1 MILNT
6 FMSET
11 REGAMNV
18 RSNSFIPN
26 QFCRNMFHKDRRRD
40 YGDNTINTKL
50 PSFNGMC
57 DFKAYFKWEDRME
70 WVFDRTFYSEQK
82 KVQLAA
88 STFVGDAAEWW
99 DEERHCRRFYGDR
112 PLDTWYELKKMLKE
126 RIRQNIDEEFCAR
139 MDKIE
144 SLFSQWK
151 ESSLNLNKVC
161 NNNAETPKKEEP
173 LTLEHVE
180 THKVEESLKTE
191 HVEIPPANEFLSE
204 SMENHEEEELE
215 LIKHDHESLIEDDE
229 VQSDHE
235 VVCPSPSANVIP
247 NVHTSPTLVLVP
259 LKFTKLS
266 LENMREEKE
275 KVRVKNKS
283 ARGSMVRELKQKG
296 KKGVF
301 ELMREKKRKKI
312 RKGKRVREKWFV
324 LDNFQVTMARI

>member
-1 MILNT
+1 
-6 FMSET
+6 
-11 REGAMNV
+11 
-18 RSNSFIPN
+18 
-26 QFCRNMFHKDRRRD
+26 
-40 YGDNTINTKL
+40 
-50 PSFNGMC
+50 
-57 DFKAYFKWEDRME
+57 ME
-70 WVFDRTFYSEQK
+70 WVFDLTFYSEQK

-161 NNNAETPKKEEP
+161 NNNAKTPKKEEP

-283 ARGSMVRELKQKG
+283 ARGSMVRELKQMG